1 LIAVDGFQEFI
12 DMSSSTVPTGS
23 SSSFSAEAL
32 EAWFVTQMAEQLE
45 VDPEEIEVTE
55 TFESY
60 GLSSAK
66 AMVIATR
73 AEKMLGFQISPSIL
87 FRYPTI
93 TGLSNRLAEEVE
105 LLEAD
110 LLKNADPETL
120 AQALAEVE
128 KMSAA
133 QDLPNP

>member
-1 LIAVDGFQEFI
+1 
-12 DMSSSTVPTGS
+12 MSATSAK
-23 SSSFSAEAL
+23 FSPESL
-32 EAWFVTQMAEQLE
+32 EAWFVSQMAEQLE
-45 VDPEEIEVTE
+45 VDADEIDPAE

-66 AMVIATR
+66 AMLIATR
-73 AEKMLGFQISPSIL
+73 AEKMLGFQISPALL

-93 TGLSNRLAEEVE
+93 AGLSHRLAEEVE

-110 LLKNADPETL
+110 LLKNVDPNTL

-128 KMSAA
+128 QMSATDA
-133 QDLPNP
+133 QNLLNS